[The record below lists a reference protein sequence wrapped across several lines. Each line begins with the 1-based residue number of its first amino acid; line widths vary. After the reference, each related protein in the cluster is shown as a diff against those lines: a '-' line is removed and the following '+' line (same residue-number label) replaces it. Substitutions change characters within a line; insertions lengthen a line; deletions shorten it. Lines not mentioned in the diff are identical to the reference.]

1 MPPGMSDAL
10 NDEILTWRKN
20 RVTRLTAAD
29 GWLSLV
35 GKFDL
40 AEGEASVGAEAS
52 CDVPLPAGKAA
63 AQLGRFVRRG
73 EQVQFHP
80 ESSAPVGVQR
90 ARTQV
95 SERVT
100 ETITLASDAQGEP
113 DRLVIG
119 SLRIEIMQ
127 RGPRFAVRVRD
138 LESDARHQFPGLDY
152 FPIRGDWR
160 IEARFLPADPP
171 RTIELL
177 YDAGSELA
185 RCPGTLVFERE
196 GVEYRLDPVFD
207 SNPNRLYLLFGDLT
221 NRTETYGAGRFLY
234 TPLPV
239 DGRVIVDFN
248 QAFNPPCA
256 FTAYAT
262 CPLTPPQNRLAL
274 RVEAGE
280 KSPHSY

>member
-1 MPPGMSDAL
+1 MPDAL
-10 NDEILTWRKN
+10 TDEILTWRIN
-20 RVTRLTAAD
+20 RVARLTAAD

-40 AEGEASVGAEAS
+40 PEGEARAGSDPELE
-52 CDVPLPAGKAA
+52 VPLPGGKAA
-63 AQLGRFVRRG
+63 PLIGCFVRRA
-73 EQVQFHP
+73 ERVQFQP
-80 ESSAPVGVQR
+80 APAAAVGVQR
-90 ARTQV
+90 ARTQLSELV
-95 SERVT
+95 SEP
-100 ETITLASDAQGEP
+100 IALASDAQGEP

-119 SLRIEIMQ
+119 PLRIEIMQ

-138 LESDARHQFPGLDY
+138 LESDARHQFTGIDY
-152 FPIRGDWR
+152 FPIREDWR
-160 IEARFLPADPP
+160 VEARFLPADPP

-177 YDAGSELA
+177 YDAGTELA
-185 RCPGTLVFERE
+185 RCPGTLVFERD

-234 TPLPV
+234 TPLPLE
-239 DGRVIVDFN
+239 GRVLIDFN

-256 FTAYAT
+256 FTPYAT

-280 KSPHSY
+280 KRPH

>member
-1 MPPGMSDAL
+1 MPAGMTDAL
-10 NDEILTWRKN
+10 TDAILAWRKT
-20 RVTRLTAAD
+20 RVARLTAPD

-40 AEGEASVGAEAS
+40 PEGEARVGSDEQLE
-52 CDVPLPAGKAA
+52 VPLPAGKAPA
-63 AQLGRFVRRG
+63 LLGRLVRQG
-73 EQVQFHP
+73 ERVQFHP
-80 ESSAPVGVQR
+80 ESAAALGVQR
-90 ARTQV
+90 ARSGESEVV
-95 SERVT
+95 SQ
-100 ETITLASDAQGEP
+100 TIALASDAKAEP
-113 DRLVIG
+113 DRLVVG
-119 SLRIEIMQ
+119 SLRLEIMQ
-127 RGPRFAVRVRD
+127 RGERFAVRVRD
-138 LESDARHQFPGLDY
+138 LESDARHHFRGLDY
-152 FPIRGDWR
+152 FPIREDWR
-160 IEARFLPADPP
+160 IEARFLPADPA

-207 SNPNRLYLLFGDLT
+207 SNPNRLYLLFGDQT
-221 NRTETYGAGRFLY
+221 NRGETYGAGRFLY

-239 DGRVIVDFN
+239 DGRVIIDFN

-256 FTAYAT
+256 FTPYAT

-280 KSPHSY
+280 KSPH